1 MNTFFST
8 LQLFFDSGRS
18 CTIDGNCVPHTV
30 IGLDPALRFRL
41 TDCTHEEDGRILRS
55 LRPDKFAH
63 TAHGIRI
70 REATIAQ
77 RTSVVMRSE
86 GSGSNGALPPLGGG
100 VTLTQEVH
108 TVVGLKLDGMNKMA
122 YVWARSV
129 DSSIG
134 ENRKWGDVRPTGL
147 RDDVPAPYLGFPM
160 HQAWRRGCR
169 LLESEAGQRK
179 PFVRPRQ
186 VKHTPTNEGS
196 GRSGLM
202 RHVEANSVRH
212 DDGGYSR
219 EDTDVR
225 FESWKNALLSAYRS
239 ARG

>member
-160 HQAWRRGCR
+160 H
-169 LLESEAGQRK
+169 LIK
-179 PFVRPRQ
+179 PGGEVAVFSKVRQ
-186 VKHTPTNEGS
+186 VNE
-196 GRSGLM
+196 
-202 RHVEANSVRH
+202 N
-212 DDGGYSR
+212 
-219 EDTDVR
+219 
-225 FESWKNALLSAYRS
+225 LSLDRDKS
-239 ARG
+239 NILRRTKVVVARV